1 MDMPE
6 TLKASDESLAL
17 IFLLIVENQNNLL
30 SSEQALFLIYLRTS
44 FTSNM
49 AAYLGSNG
57 LSLSTIFDSH
67 SIKDCLPN
75 NIQFIVGKIDKN
87 YHVAVFIAEYSDLNS
102 QTDF

>member
-1 MDMPE
+1 
-6 TLKASDESLAL
+6 
-17 IFLLIVENQNNLL
+17 
-30 SSEQALFLIYLRTS
+30 
-44 FTSNM
+44 M

-102 QTDF
+102 